1 MAFVTDKEELR
12 PGLIIFR
19 RGDVKHR
26 NWYCRVKLPKA
37 DRYKTAALNTCD
49 VMLARQRAQDLDTEL
64 RLRIAYDVPVFP
76 LSFREAARRYLL
88 TQEARSR
95 QGQISRGRA
104 TNLRSVI
111 ERVLNR
117 YIGSTHIHR
126 IEELWGGYP
135 AWRRATGIGR
145 NRRNG
150 VRGLS
155 EESPQTFTAGEATF
169 RHSAGFRDD
178 DRIKGKPEARM
189 IPIVSDA
196 TIRYEIS
203 ILRAVMN
210 HAYKQGYLSAR
221 PEFPVHPK
229 LKNLRRDA
237 FTEEE
242 CQELYVAGSDW
253 IAAAKT
259 PSRQW
264 SRTITLC
271 MIQVACDTG
280 MRPTEMKNLR
290 WQDLML
296 AKDRHGRDLI
306 VLSVRGKGRMRK
318 LVAPM
323 SVADCL
329 EQVRKRSKA
338 TEPSDRVFT
347 DPMGQPATS
356 LYSSLVADLLKK
368 ANLREGAQGD
378 PRSTYCFRHT
388 YATLRLEAGVDVYAL
403 AEQMGTS
410 VQLLERRYGH
420 VDLVK
425 HAHHLLDRMAPAS
438 I

>member
-49 VMLARQRAQDLDTEL
+49 VMLARQHAHDLDTEL
-64 RLRIAYDVPVFP
+64 RLRIAYDVPVFQ

-88 TQEARSR
+88 TQEARAR

-150 VRGLS
+150 VREWN
-155 EESPQTFTAGEATF
+155 EESPPTFTAGEAAF
-169 RHSAGFRDD
+169 RHDADFRDD
-178 DRIKGKPEARM
+178 DRIEGKPEARM

-221 PEFPVHPK
+221 PDFPVHPK

-259 PSRQW
+259 PSRHW

-306 VLSVRGKGRMRK
+306 VLSVRGKGRTRK

-329 EQVRKRSKA
+329 EQVRKLSKA

-368 ANLREGAQGD
+368 ANLREGAQGY